1 MSELELDSITK
12 VYDDSSGTI
21 VAVEEL
27 DLDID
32 DGELIVF
39 VGPSGC
45 GKSTTLRMIAG
56 LENVT
61 DGEIKLDGEVI
72 NNKAPKDRDIAM
84 VFQSYALYPHKTVR
98 QNMAYG
104 LKLGT
109 DLTDAE
115 IDKRVTDATEMMGI
129 NDLLDKKPG
138 SLSGGQRQ
146 RVATGRAIVREPAVF
161 LFDEPLS
168 NLDAK
173 LRKHMRTELA
183 EIHNELEITTIYVTH
198 DQEEAMTLADRIA
211 ILDEGKLQQ
220 IGRPKQV
227 YSEPANLFVADFIG
241 SPSLNFFDI
250 EVSDSALE
258 LVNGDDRPTYGISNE
273 LLDIIEDADTDE
285 YVLGFRPEDV
295 RLGDDVSDAK
305 TVDGTVKVV
314 EVVGSDNFIYLD
326 TGGEEFRFR
335 ADSDIEP
342 DIDETLA
349 VTFDETDLHIFN
361 RETGNAIAHGL
372 SVAEDATPNV
382 TESLTVES

>member
-61 DGEIKLDGEVI
+61 DGEIKLDDEVI
-72 NNKAPKDRDIAM
+72 NNKPPKDRDIAM

-241 SPSLNFFDI
+241 SPSMNFFDI
-250 EVSDSALE
+250 EVSDGALE

-295 RLGDDVSDAK
+295 RLADDVSDAK

-335 ADSDIEP
+335 ADSDVEP

-361 RETGNAIAHGL
+361 RETGKAIAHGL